1 MKNRKVVVI
10 VSEDIAS
17 WLDVKASEGY
27 KRSTLIRHVL
37 LEYKKAEVQKQA

>member
-1 MKNRKVVVI
+1 MKSRKIVVI

-27 KRSTLIRHVL
+27 KMSTLIRHVL
-37 LEYKKAEVQKQA
+37 LEYKNAEAKKQA